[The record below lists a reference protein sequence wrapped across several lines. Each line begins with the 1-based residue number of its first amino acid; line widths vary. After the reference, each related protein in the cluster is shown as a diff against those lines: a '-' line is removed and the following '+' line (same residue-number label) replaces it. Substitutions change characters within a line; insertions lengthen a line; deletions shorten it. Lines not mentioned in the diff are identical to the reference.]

1 MTMNTNSESAA
12 QYLAPEGVLR
22 VALNLS
28 NFLLVSGKTPAGEW
42 RGVAPDLARAL
53 AQALGVQVEYVAY
66 DAPGKVIAAAD
77 SGAWAVAF
85 VGADPARAGSVV
97 FADPY
102 VEIEAGYL
110 VPPGSLLQ
118 HVDDVD
124 RPGRR
129 VCAFRG
135 SAYELWLAS
144 HLAHAS
150 LVHGDTFD
158 ASFSLFRQGHADV
171 LAGLMPKLLSDR
183 ESWPGSRILQ
193 GAFMR
198 VQQSVGTAM
207 RNRGGADFVQQ
218 FVRDA
223 KASGLVARL
232 IEQHKIV
239 GLKVAAAQPT

>member
-1 MTMNTNSESAA
+1 MTTHPETAA
-12 QYLAPEGVLR
+12 QHLAPDGVLR

-28 NFLLVSGKTPAGEW
+28 NFLLVSGKTEAGEW

-53 AQALGVQVEYVAY
+53 ARALNVAVEWVPYA
-66 DAPGKVIAAAD
+66 APGKVIAAAD

-110 VPPGSLLQ
+110 VPPGSPLQ
-118 HVDDVD
+118 HADEVD
-124 RPGRR
+124 RPGHR
-129 VCAFRG
+129 VSAFRG

-144 HLAHAS
+144 HLTRAS

-171 LAGLMPKLLSDR
+171 LAGLMPKLLADR
-183 ESWPGSRILQ
+183 ELWPGSRILQ

-207 RNRGGADFVQQ
+207 RNRRGADFVQQ

-232 IEQHKIV
+232 IEQHAIV
-239 GLKVAAAQPT
+239 GLKVAPVQAT

>member
-1 MTMNTNSESAA
+1 MNASPATAA
-12 QYLAPEGVLR
+12 QHLAPDGVLR

-28 NFLLVSGKTPAGEW
+28 NFLLVSGKTEAGEW

-53 AQALGVQVEYVAY
+53 ADALNVPVEWVPYA
-66 DAPGKVIAAAD
+66 APGKVIAAAD

-110 VPPGSLLQ
+110 VPPGSALQ
-118 HVDDVD
+118 HADDVD
-124 RPGRR
+124 RAGFRIS
-129 VCAFRG
+129 AFRG
-135 SAYELWLAS
+135 SAYGLWLTS
-144 HLAHAS
+144 HLAHAT

-158 ASFSLFRQGHADV
+158 ASFNLFRQGHADV

-183 ESWPGSRILQ
+183 EVWPGSRILQ

-218 FVRDA
+218 FVRHA
-223 KASGLVARL
+223 KASSLVARL
-232 IEQHKIV
+232 IEKHKIV
-239 GLKVAAAQPT
+239 GLKVAPAPST